1 MASEISSRYGEA
13 LFQLAEENKAVEEMR
28 EEALA
33 LLKGLK
39 DNPDLLIFF
48 RAVQVTAQEKRDAI
62 DRMFRDFT
70 QDMRNFLKVLVDKD
84 RTYFLKEI
92 LETFIDRCNLEL
104 GIETAVVYSARPLSE
119 ADMTRIRE
127 ALEKK
132 SGKKVLLAN
141 EVDESLIA
149 GIKVITNNTVTDVT
163 TAHKINEL
171 KDLLLRG
178 GIA

>member
-13 LFQLAEENKAVEEMR
+13 LFQLAMENGAVEEMR

-33 LLKGLK
+33 LKQGLA

-48 RAVQVTAQEKRDAI
+48 RAVQIDKQEKRDAI
-62 DRMFRDFT
+62 DRMFQGFT
-70 QDMRNFLKVLVDKD
+70 KDMRSFLKLLVDKD
-84 RTYFLKEI
+84 RTLYLKEI
-92 LETFIDRCNLEL
+92 LDTFIDRCNFEL
-104 GIETAVVYSARPLSE
+104 NIETATVSSARPLSE
-119 ADMTRIRE
+119 ADMNRIRT

-132 SGKKVLLAN
+132 SGKKVILTN
-141 EVDESLIA
+141 TVDPSLIA
-149 GIKVITNNTVTDVT
+149 GIKVTSANQVTDVT

-178 GIA
+178 GLA